1 MVGSEAAP
9 FCKTGG
15 LADVLGALPP
25 ALAALG
31 HEVAVVLPYYRD
43 LKAAGN
49 ARLVLENL
57 PLLIG
62 PGRYT
67 ASIFQVDR
75 ENVRFYLVAC
85 NELFDRPF
93 LYGPPGGEYWDNH
106 TRFAG
111 LCHAAL
117 GVARYLFRPQIF
129 HCHDWQ
135 TGLLPVYLHQFYAN
149 DPTFFGT
156 KVVFTIHNL
165 GYQGRFTRDRLYWLG
180 LPDWLLRDDL
190 LEFYGDINLLKG
202 GLVYSDWITTV
213 SPTYAREIQ
222 TPEQGFR
229 LDGLLRAR
237 ASTLTGILNGIDDT
251 VWNPETDRHIA
262 ANYSAADLSGKAAC
276 KADLL
281 QVMGLPGDRPEVPVI
296 GIVSRL
302 ASQKGFDL
310 IAQVAYDLVHWD
322 IRMVILGSGEQQY
335 EGLFRALA
343 QSRPDKFAVRI
354 AYDDALAH
362 KIEAGADMFLM
373 PSHYEPCGLNQM
385 YSLRYGTPPVA
396 HATGGLD
403 DTIEASTGFKF
414 RPYSADAMLG
424 ALREALTAYWVDPD
438 RWTAM
443 MREGMGRDFS
453 WKASAAQYSDL
464 YHSLLV

>member
-1 MVGSEAAP
+1 
-9 FCKTGG
+9 
-15 LADVLGALPP
+15 
-25 ALAALG
+25 
-31 HEVAVVLPYYRD
+31 
-43 LKAAGN
+43 
-49 ARLVLENL
+49 
-57 PLLIG
+57 
-62 PGRYT
+62 
-67 ASIFQVDR
+67 
-75 ENVRFYLVAC
+75 
-85 NELFDRPF
+85 
-93 LYGPPGGEYWDNH
+93 
-106 TRFAG
+106 
-111 LCHAAL
+111 
-117 GVARYLFRPQIF
+117 
-129 HCHDWQ
+129 
-135 TGLLPVYLHQFYAN
+135 
-149 DPTFFGT
+149 
-156 KVVFTIHNL
+156 
-165 GYQGRFTRDRLYWLG
+165 
-180 LPDWLLRDDL
+180 
-190 LEFYGDINLLKG
+190 
-202 GLVYSDWITTV
+202 
-213 SPTYAREIQ
+213 
-222 TPEQGFR
+222 
-229 LDGLLRAR
+229 
-237 ASTLTGILNGIDDT
+237 

-262 ANYSAADLSGKAAC
+262 ANYSAADLAGKAAC

-322 IRMVILGSGEQQY
+322 IRMVVLGSGEKQY
-335 EGLFRALA
+335 ESLFRALA

-443 MREGMGRDFS
+443 MREGMDRDFS
-453 WKASAAQYSDL
+453 WKVSAAEYSDL
-464 YHSLLV
+464 YHSLLA